1 MKMLNKYNQ
10 NHKERLQNKAREIY
24 QNVSEEERD
33 KKQKQGSRK
42 ISESYRGRK
51 RKKVSVL
58 SGT

>member
-1 MKMLNKYNQ
+1 MLNKYNQ

-42 ISESYRGRK
+42 ISEFYRGRK